1 MSPQR
6 IGFNIWDDYNEK
18 GGDTYGYVEDSE
30 INEEEKEKI
39 AQTVYEYINKN
50 IKSVTVKLNGSD
62 VEFFDLSHKRR
73 ETLVHELRVSGI
85 KYKGVPVN
93 FYSES

>member
-6 IGFNIWDDYNEK
+6 IGFNIWDDYKENV
-18 GGDTYGYVEDSE
+18 GNTYGYIEDTE

-39 AQTVYEYINKN
+39 AQIVYEYIDKN
-50 IKSVTVKLNGSD
+50 LKGVTVKLRGSD
-62 VEFFDLSHKRR
+62 VEFFNLSHKRC